1 MADDPGQYAIVLA
14 PIAAVLAS
22 DYFLVKKSRYSVPD
36 LYRTNSI
43 YRYSYGFNWR
53 AAVALAVAIGPCMPG
68 MIRSL
73 NNDIDIGGARYVYC
87 VATIFGLVVGGG
99 MHWLLSTLFP
109 DHESLVA
116 EQILAQDVLD
126 GKVEAWADWAKQR
139 ESAASLG
146 SAEKDEF
153 ARAEAKDASSV

>member
-1 MADDPGQYAIVLA
+1 M
-14 PIAAVLAS
+14 LAS
-22 DYFLVKKSRYSVPD
+22 DYFLVKKSRYSVPE
-36 LYRTNSI
+36 LYRPGSI
-43 YRYSYGFNWR
+43 YNYSYGFNWR

-68 MIRSL
+68 MIHSL

-87 VATIFGLVVGGG
+87 IATIFGLVVGGG

-109 DHESLVA
+109 DHDSIIA

-126 GKVEAWADWAKQR
+126 GKVEAYAEWAAAKQSAQR

-146 SAEKDEF
+146 SAEKDEYL
-153 ARAEAKDASSV
+153 RAEAKDSSSVV